1 MSVKRWVLA
10 VLLVLGVTASA
21 TAEKIAPTFTLEQA
35 RKIALARVPGT
46 IVHEKLKQKKKKPP
60 VYSIKILPRDGKPP
74 GMLFKVEVDGVSGQI
89 LKAKPVKP
97 RPKPDDE

>member
-1 MSVKRWVLA
+1 MSRWFLV
-10 VLLVLGVTASA
+10 VLLVLGFTATA
-21 TAEKIAPTFTLEQA
+21 AAEKIAPTFTMEQA
-35 RKIALARVPGT
+35 RKIALGRVPGT

-60 VYSIKILPRDGKPP
+60 VYSIKILPRDGKPA
-74 GMLFKVEVDGVSGQI
+74 GMLFKVEVDGLSGQI